1 MRNLKNFTKILS
13 VFMAIILTVSL
24 ASCSFS
30 KQYSYKTDDVELP
43 IGVYIFNLYTAY
55 SQAESYAQQSDLYD
69 SEKKTYDG
77 NKSFLN
83 IEITDSE
90 GKTATAD
97 QWIYEEADKQMKN
110 ILATYKAFNE
120 LGCTI
125 DEADVENY
133 KKQSKEYW
141 DYGPYYSTYG
151 EQYKNPYS
159 QIFEPIGVSYD
170 SFYLASF
177 YSAAMQEAV
186 FKAMY
191 NEGGTK
197 AVSNED
203 LTKFFTENYT
213 SYTYFSANLFTEA
226 TKDEASAEDSEDNAE
241 EAAASVP
248 LSDAEIQK
256 YEDSFSGYVDEIKNG
271 TKAEDVVSEYM
282 RDFEVAEDS
291 SVTQVENLENAS
303 ISEDVKNE
311 ILNLKEGSAS
321 YKIIGDDDASK
332 VIYFFYKEPID
343 NQIEN
348 YIEDDTNKT
357 SLLQELKGDEFKDYI
372 DDLAEKIEPT
382 VSSACKNYNLKKF
395 ESKEKESKN
404 SAS

>member
-13 VFMAIILTVSL
+13 VVLAIILTLSL

-43 IGVYIFNLYTAY
+43 IGVYIFSLYTAY
-55 SQAESYAQQSDLYD
+55 SQAEGYAQKSDLYD

-77 NKSFLN
+77 DKSFLK
-83 IEITDSE
+83 IEITDDD
-90 GKTATAD
+90 GKKATAD
-97 QWIYEEADKQMKN
+97 EWIYEEADKQMKN
-110 ILATYKAFNE
+110 ILATYKVFNE

-125 DEADVENY
+125 DEATAENY
-133 KKQSKEYW
+133 EKQCKEYW
-141 DYGPYYSTYG
+141 DNGPYASYG
-151 EQYKNPYS
+151 AQYKNPYS
-159 QIFEPIGVSYD
+159 EIFEPLGVSYD

-177 YSAAMQEAV
+177 YSAAMQEAI

-191 NEGGTK
+191 DEGGTK
-197 AVSNED
+197 AVSNKD
-203 LTKFFTENYT
+203 LTKFFTDNYT

-226 TKDEASAEDSEDNAE
+226 TEDEASAEDTLSNTE

-248 LSDAEIQK
+248 LSDTEIQK
-256 YEDSFSGYVDEIKNG
+256 YKDSFAGYVDDIKNG
-271 TKAEDVVSEYM
+271 AKAEEVVSEYM
-282 RDFEVAEDS
+282 KDFEVAEDT
-291 SVTQVENLENAS
+291 SVTQVENLDNAS
-303 ISEDVKNE
+303 IGEDIKTE
-311 ILNLKEGSAS
+311 ILNLKEGTAS
-321 YKIIGDDDASK
+321 YKIIGDDDTSK

-372 DDLAEKIEPT
+372 DDLAETIEPT
-382 VSSACKNYNLKKF
+382 ISSVCKNYNLKKF